1 METFN
6 IILINQNI
14 EKKIPLSDY
23 IYNDDTIEEIKY
35 KISKSLDVKNIDEY
49 YLFYKKKVSKNIY
62 DELKKII
69 PKKEYTIPYDKL
81 QLFKHNNYIDYEFEQ
96 KDYTID
102 ELIQLQ
108 LKNIT
113 YKNEPIGI
121 SFREKNISVNP
132 YTMNKSYS
140 LQSTTHSND
149 LLLEYNN
156 IYNNTIYI
164 CIARDICEYLE
175 YSKESILKAYFPYII
190 EKKNLDFKQEY
201 TPDYE
206 NNILSIHKHYA
217 LSEKQNYIDE
227 LFIKNL
233 NFVIYPKEQIILPI
247 ETLFKIIETSKN
259 NPFIQLNQYNK
270 NNNILRLY
278 SEEKTINFFNKPYLE
293 RRELNKIS
301 ELNNKYDTIT
311 FYIKK
316 DTMILYL
323 DINAHG
329 EIYIKIE
336 NNIYKTLNELEL
348 WISENIKYILNKI
361 IQYYDPS
368 KKIFD
373 YFTDL

>member
-1 METFN
+1 
-6 IILINQNI
+6 
-14 EKKIPLSDY
+14 PLSDY

-259 NPFIQLNQYNK
+259 NPFIQLNQYN
-270 NNNILRLY
+270 
-278 SEEKTINFFNKPYLE
+278 
-293 RRELNKIS
+293 
-301 ELNNKYDTIT
+301 
-311 FYIKK
+311 
-316 DTMILYL
+316 
-323 DINAHG
+323 
-329 EIYIKIE
+329 
-336 NNIYKTLNELEL
+336 
-348 WISENIKYILNKI
+348 
-361 IQYYDPS
+361 
-368 KKIFD
+368 
-373 YFTDL
+373 